1 MDRRVPTERPT
12 ISLFAQ
18 EALSETALSSVL
30 HGAEEEGV
38 PILVTKTTSTDT
50 FGMALDAATQSH
62 LDIGIG
68 ISGHMAV
75 ITTRRLPKSTP
86 YLVTGF
92 GVDAEADRAIGANAA
107 RLVKR
112 TPLILKHFISIHDHL
127 RSAQTNLENNV

>member
-1 MDRRVPTERPT
+1 MDRWVPAERPT
-12 ISLFAQ
+12 ITLFAQ
-18 EALSETALSSVL
+18 RQIGESALASVL

-38 PILVTKTTSTDT
+38 PISVTITDNTDT
-50 FGMALDAATQSH
+50 FGIALEAATQSH

-75 ITTRRLPKSTP
+75 ITTRRLPKERP

-92 GVDAEADRAIGANAA
+92 GVDADADRAIGANAA

-112 TPLILKHFISIHDHL
+112 SPLILKHFISIHDLL
-127 RSAQTNLENNV
+127 RSAQTNRENTV

>member
-12 ISLFAQ
+12 IALVAQ
-18 EALSETALSSVL
+18 EQLSEAALSHVL
-30 HGAEEEGV
+30 YGAEEEGV
-38 PILVTKTTSTDT
+38 PIAITRTTSTDT
-50 FGMALDAATQSH
+50 FGIALDAATQSQ

-68 ISGHMAV
+68 ISGHMAI
-75 ITTRRLPKSTP
+75 ITTRRLPKSMP
-86 YLVTGF
+86 YLITGF
-92 GVDAEADRAIGANAA
+92 GVDPEADRAIGANAA

>member
-18 EALSETALSSVL
+18 EQLSDAVISNVL

-38 PILVTKTTSTDT
+38 PIVVTKTTSTDT
-50 FGMALDAATQSH
+50 FAIALDAATQSH

-68 ISGHMAV
+68 ISGHMAI
-75 ITTRRLPKSTP
+75 ITTRQLPKSHP

-112 TPLILKHFISIHDHL
+112 SPLILKHFISIHDLL